1 MSYLGAGADWRK
13 RNYLIEPDA
22 GPTCNNT
29 GDVMRVTEEAFDA
42 VALAGII
49 DFTEVVLKTA
59 NPLITAAMYGGP
71 VDVQA
76 GPCFLAQDY
85 QTIFDP
91 DGIGYL
97 KGTITAPLTVNTS
110 GYPGIAR
117 TVNDGAWN
125 PPFDPPRVLAGD
137 ADFTLGLPFVIGF
150 SEDVIGVKFTLG
162 GFNTT
167 RSVRVRAYDRGG
179 NLLWEGTNTEPDPV
193 TPSDHKTFETFCIAR
208 DSSVAIIA
216 GVSIEIS
223 ASESNGVAL
232 KNIQFCGS
240 CVNAP
245 EVPTGF
251 IYFLDAEAQF
261 DAYGIGVQ
269 NVPILLDSSPSVID
283 ADFIVA
289 PVSEQA
295 SVISSTQIRGAD
307 YTLNKFSG
315 YQSPASTEAL
325 AFNGA
330 SLFVR
335 GIFQQEGSSIQFLFG
350 DSQFVTTQLLSVS
363 VTASVIVLSTMRD
376 SVGATSAFVSPGSF
390 SNSFVEIYIPPGSGG
405 TPQLFENGVEL
416 SAIPSAPTEMPDV
429 IPTRTLA
436 VIIKQNPLD
445 DDMVKHVICW
455 PRVLTESERSQLRLW
470 AVNQSQDS
478 LL

>member
-1 MSYLGAGADWRK
+1 MSYLNAGADWRK
-13 RNYLIEPDA
+13 RNYLIEPDD

-42 VALAGII
+42 VALAGVI
-49 DFTEVVLKTA
+49 DFTEVALLTA

-76 GPCFLAQDY
+76 GPCFLAQSY

-91 DGIGYL
+91 LGPGYL

-110 GYPGIAR
+110 GSPGIAR
-117 TVNDGAWN
+117 TVTDGAWN

-162 GFNTT
+162 GFNAT
-167 RSVRVRAYDRGG
+167 RSVRVRAYDRDG
-179 NLLWEGTNTEPDPV
+179 NLLWEGTNTEPDSM
-193 TPSDHKTFETFCIAR
+193 TPSNPKTFETFCIAR

-245 EVPTGF
+245 EVPTDF

-261 DAYGIGVQ
+261 DAYGTGVQ

-283 ADFIVA
+283 ADFLGI
-289 PVSEQA
+289 EQA

-307 YTLNKFSG
+307 YTLNKFSL
-315 YQSPASTEAL
+315 YASPPSTEAI

-335 GIFQQEGSSIQFLFG
+335 GVFQQERSNVQLFLG
-350 DSQFVTTQLLSVS
+350 DNQFVTTQSLTVS
-363 VTASVIVLSTMRD
+363 VAAGVIELSTMRD
-376 SVGATSAFVSPGSF
+376 SVSATTPYVSPGSF
-390 SNSFVEIYIPPGSGG
+390 SNCFVEIYIPPGSGG
-405 TPQLFENGVEL
+405 APQLFVNGVEF
-416 SAIPSAPTEMPDV
+416 SAIPVPSEMPDV
-429 IPTRTLA
+429 IPTRVLGMLIT
-436 VIIKQNPLD
+436 QNPLD
-445 DDMVKHVICW
+445 GDMVKHVICW

>member
-13 RNYLIEPDA
+13 RNYLIEPDD

-49 DFTEVVLKTA
+49 DFTEVALLTA

-76 GPCFLAQDY
+76 GPCFLAQAY

-110 GYPGIAR
+110 GSPGIAR
-117 TVNDGAWN
+117 TVTDGAWN

-167 RSVRVRAYDRGG
+167 RSVRVRAYDRDG

-269 NVPILLDSSPSVID
+269 NVPILLDSSPSVIN
-283 ADFIVA
+283 ADLVVV
-289 PVSEQA
+289 PDNEQA

-307 YTLNKFSG
+307 STLNKFSW
-315 YQSPASTEAL
+315 YTSPPSTEAI

-335 GIFQQEGSSIQFLFG
+335 GIFQQAGSYVQFVLA
-350 DSQFVTTQLLSVS
+350 DNESVTTQSLSVA
-363 VTASVIVLSTMRD
+363 VTADVTVLSTTRD

-429 IPTRTLA
+429 IPTRIMSM
-436 VIIKQNPLD
+436 IIIQNPLD